1 MPQTTPDGKQ
11 NDFILIRQQVND
23 FLLAYC
29 QKETER
35 ADALHANYKRL
46 WAAISD
52 HIEGG
57 GKRLRPYL
65 VVMTYEA
72 FGGTDRKSIVQ
83 AAAAWELIHVAML
96 MHDDIIDRDYV
107 RHGHP
112 NVAGN
117 YLEHYESIA
126 DDASRRHHANSS
138 ALLAGDLLISA
149 AYDLLFNSGF
159 SPAQNLQA
167 CRLLHEAIFTVVGG
181 ELLDVEASVIRAEIS
196 PQLVA
201 EAKTASYSLIGP
213 MLTGASLAG
222 ASETAKARLRELGL
236 VLGVGFQ
243 YVDDVL
249 GIFGDEAVTGKSV
262 LSDLEEGKRTFV
274 VSEAL
279 ELMSAAD
286 RERAEHLLHNPS
298 ADAAL
303 ELRDLIKNTDVQSV
317 ISAKIAD
324 FHQAALGLIG
334 QLELGDSQRALFE
347 RMTDMIL
354 KRRA

>member
-1 MPQTTPDGKQ
+1 MQ
-11 NDFILIRQQVND
+11 NDFISIRQQVND
-23 FLLAYC
+23 FLLDYC
-29 QKETER
+29 RKETER
-35 ADALHANYKRL
+35 AGVLHPNYRRL
-46 WAAISD
+46 WEAISV

-83 AAAAWELIHVAML
+83 VAAAWELIHVAML

-112 NVAGN
+112 NVAGH
-117 YLEHYESIA
+117 YLDYYKSIP
-126 DDASRRHHANSS
+126 DDANRHHHANSS

-149 AYDLLFNSGF
+149 AYSLLLESGF
-159 SPAQNLQA
+159 MLDKTLQA
-167 CRLLHEAIFTVVGG
+167 CRILHEAIFTVVGG
-181 ELLDVEASVIRAEIS
+181 ELLDVEVSVIHADIS

-213 MLTGASLAG
+213 LMTGASLAS
-222 ASETAKARLRELGL
+222 ASDSIKVRLRELGL

-243 YVDDVL
+243 YVDDAL

-274 VSEAL
+274 IAEAL
-279 ELMSAAD
+279 GLMPEGD
-286 RERAEHLLHNPS
+286 RDRAEHLLRSPS
-298 ADAAL
+298 KDAAL
-303 ELRDLIKNTDVQSV
+303 ELRDLIRRTDIQSV
-317 ISAKIAD
+317 ITEKIAK
-324 FHQAALGLIG
+324 FHTTAFGLIE
-334 QLELGDSQRALFE
+334 QIDLDDLQRARFE
-347 RMTDMIL
+347 EVVEMVL